1 MYYLYVLSC
10 SDKSLYTGITNN
22 LAKRMKIHR
31 LGKGSKYV
39 FAHLPFKLVYT
50 EIFQSKSKALKREL
64 EIKKWKREEKIR
76 NLRLKV

>member
-1 MYYLYVLSC
+1 
-10 SDKSLYTGITNN
+10 
-22 LAKRMKIHR
+22 MKIHR